1 MQGNASLSILTG
13 YGQFPE
19 AVRILFRRLRFKRL
33 LSRNH
38 LITMIGYQF
47 KGFRPLRIIRVQCDR
62 RFLQAQL
69 VRLTVNLD
77 IVSVLKRLA
86 LSPLAVAYPHNKLT
100 CFVRGISGYLYLNI
114 DILLIIFI
122 SDRDHLRLHEQ
133 ERRRVRIY
141 SHATGKPFIPLNRLL
156 CLLIKKLQTNG
167 LFLTESDAESI
178 RRPVQNIGRSRGL
191 RRNRNLILFLQI
203 PVSLKFE
210 HQIACQ
216 HRLARLILEQVI
228 RLLGNR
234 SCLRVNPEILR
245 ELLVILVI
253 LVIALRQRLQTE
265 LRDNVVSQLPDHR
278 LNLHPVLGKKQVD
291 LLRLLVEAHR
301 RRRLGFLDFDRE
313 RRLVFI

>member
-86 LSPLAVAYPHNKLT
+86 LSPLAVANQQDKLARL
-100 CFVRGISGYLYLNI
+100 VRGVGRYRHFKI
-114 DILLIIFI
+114 DILIGLIRNHF
-122 SDRDHLRLHEQ
+122 RLREQ
-133 ERRRVRIY
+133 ERGRIRI
-141 SHATGKPFIPLNRLL
+141 HGHTTGKPFIPLNRLL

-210 HQIACQ
+210 RQIACQ

-234 SCLRVNPEILR
+234 SCLRVNLEILR

-253 LVIALRQRLQTE
+253 FVIALRQRLQTE

-313 RRLVFI
+313 RRLAFL